1 MVFKYSLV
9 VLLCID
15 VHLRVN
21 ALSISRCFMKPLN
34 KKKLLL
40 LVFLVFLVMLML
52 VYKHGD
58 IYYYISIAGISISYG
73 LAIIISNKYKINN
86 LKVVSMV
93 LAIFGLGFIF
103 KSYEV
108 ESFYLFLNGLF
119 LFTLLSF
126 MLDVLASHFKFN
138 ND

>member
-1 MVFKYSLV
+1 
-9 VLLCID
+9 
-15 VHLRVN
+15 
-21 ALSISRCFMKPLN
+21 MKLLN
-34 KKKLLL
+34 KKKLFL
-40 LVFLVFLVMLML
+40 LVFLAFLVMLML
-52 VYKHGD
+52 VYKQGD
-58 IYYYISIAGISISYG
+58 IYYYISIAGVSIVYG
-73 LAIIISNKYKINN
+73 LAIIISNKYKIDN

-126 MLDVLASHFKFN
+126 MLNVLASHLKFN